1 MIVPNNL
8 DTTVAASCDPNT
20 YDRMIVSESA
30 PNIADAE
37 VFRIEVEMPD
47 EVIRVWEEGCS
58 STCAKCPYSTS
69 AAWTA
74 TCGTAP
80 QDIDW
85 GTDVTKWISD
95 HYPIQA
101 CFAMGDLIGPPASP
115 PDPPSPPTP
124 ATPPPSP
131 PVPSSPPEPLP
142 PPPLTPSPPTAPQA
156 ENPTLIITE
165 IADADP
171 DSDLRFVEI
180 FSPDGGTITNRFL
193 VRWTQDKPVR
203 SETDS
208 RGYSG
213 STAIDLS
220 GFTIAPGGFLLLCKK
235 KESFETIYDVPCDI
249 EGASNGP
256 TDSNGDDAIA
266 IIDNADPSQSS
277 SVPSDPVRA
286 RPCPAA
292 ARALPPPLS
301 RTSFTDAESRALT
314 PSTTCLASR
323 TRCRRRRG
331 RLHRRPRGAN
341 RGPWDPTRLVC
352 AVRLAGREGPQQRL
366 RPRVLASR
374 VVVTAA
380 STSSRVVTAASTLHR
395 LLQQTRGALCERAVL
410 LRACNKRWRCR
421 SESRRATRR
430 SVGRSRSGRAVPCL
444 ARERYRWRRWRRRAL
459 GARALRGRLSS
470 F

>member
-1 MIVPNNL
+1 MASRLGGLTYKYLRSGDYNSDCNYFDESLWPEILATMPGYKMIVPNNL

-30 PNIADAE
+30 PNVADAE

-58 STCAKCPYSTS
+58 STCAKCPYSTT

-80 QDIDW
+80 EDIDW

-235 KESFETIYDVPCDI
+235 KGSFETMYDVPCDI

-277 SVPSDPVRA
+277 SVPSDPVRV

-292 ARALPPPLS
+292 AHAPPLPPPRPLS
-301 RTSFTDAESRALT
+301 RISFTDPSPDAGSRALT

-323 TRCRRRRG
+323 APMPPTARPTSPTAARR
-331 RLHRRPRGAN
+331 
-341 RGPWDPTRLVC
+341 
-352 AVRLAGREGPQQRL
+352 
-366 RPRVLASR
+366 ASR
-374 VVVTAA
+374 AVGPHAP
-380 STSSRVVTAASTLHR
+380 R
-395 LLQQTRGALCERAVL
+395 LCRQTG
-410 LRACNKRWRCR
+410 W
-421 SESRRATRR
+421 
-430 SVGRSRSGRAVPCL
+430 
-444 ARERYRWRRWRRRAL
+444 
-459 GARALRGRLSS
+459 
-470 F
+470 